1 MSMISDIPSS
11 VKSEIE
17 EKKKVVGATKIDQE
31 RWRKK
36 NVGETLDKLD
46 DIGQKNEHKGILA
59 TQKAYKEYQE
69 DEFRKKS
76 DRIEWLN
83 QKAKWSK
90 ERWLD
95 YYPHVNTLVKY
106 ELSFLRVPPGYSV
119 VSEVTLKGVKLIVK
133 DRFGDIH
140 VGGFTPCGAGMFD
153 EQACRTSVNKIDD
166 KISQLEA
173 HPKNGIY
180 L

>member
-1 MSMISDIPSS
+1 MITDLPSS
-11 VKSEIE
+11 VKSEIDE
-17 EKKKVVGATKIDQE
+17 KRKIINAPINDKKK
-31 RWRKK
+31 WRQK
-36 NVGETLDKLD
+36 NVGETLEKLD
-46 DIGQKNEHKGILA
+46 DLGQPDEKKGREA
-59 TQKAYKEYQE
+59 VQKAYKEYQ
-69 DEFRKKS
+69 DEEFAKKT

-106 ELSFLRVPPGYSV
+106 ELSFLELPPGYSV
-119 VSEVTLKGVKLIVK
+119 KSEFNLNGIKFVLI
-133 DRFGDIH
+133 DRFGQTHI
-140 VGGFTPCGAGMFD
+140 GGFKPSGVGIYD

-166 KISQLEA
+166 LISQLEA

>member
-1 MSMISDIPSS
+1 MISDLPDS
-11 VKSEIE
+11 VKRELT
-17 EKKKVVGATKIDQE
+17 EKKKIIGGTKIDQE

-36 NVGETLDKLD
+36 NIGETEEKLD
-46 DIGQKNEHKGILA
+46 EIGQKDEKKGREA
-59 TQKAYKEYQE
+59 TIKAYQEYQ
-69 DEFRKKS
+69 DEEFAKKT

-106 ELSFLRVPPGYSV
+106 ELSFLELPPGYSV
-119 VSEVTLKGVKLIVK
+119 KSEFNMNGIKFVLT
-133 DRFGDIH
+133 DRFGQTHI
-140 VGGFTPCGAGMFD
+140 GGFKPSGVGIYD

-166 KISQLEA
+166 LITQLEA